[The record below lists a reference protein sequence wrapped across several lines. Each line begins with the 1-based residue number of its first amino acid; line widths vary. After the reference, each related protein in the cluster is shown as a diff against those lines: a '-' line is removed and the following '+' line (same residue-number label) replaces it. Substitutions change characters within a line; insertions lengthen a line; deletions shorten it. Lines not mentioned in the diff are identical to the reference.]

1 MLIHTKKGD
10 KKYFSLG
17 MHTYIIKK
25 YNSLFEE
32 LLKKYDIS
40 QIEVDVLAFLANNP
54 EYQYAQDIVK
64 VRGISKSHVS
74 TAIDKL
80 VKRGYVSRNPDPK
93 NRRFNVLHVEKKAQ
107 NIVQD
112 IQEIQHSYNQ
122 MSFQD
127 ISLDDIVT
135 YHEVL
140 QKIYHNLGGGHDE

>member
-1 MLIHTKKGD
+1 MIVHTRQGD

-17 MHTYIIKK
+17 MHTFIIKK

-32 LLKKYDIS
+32 LLKKYNIS

-54 EYQYAQDIVK
+54 EYQYAQDIAK

-74 TAIDKL
+74 MAIEKL
-80 VKRGYVSRNPDPK
+80 VKRGYISRNPDPQ
-93 NRRFNVLHVEKKAQ
+93 NRRCNVLRVEKEAQ
-107 NIVQD
+107 NIVKD
-112 IQEIQHSYNQ
+112 IQNIQHSFNQ

-127 ISLDDIVT
+127 LSLDEIVT

-140 QKIYHNLGGGHDE
+140 QKIYHNLGGGHGE